1 MQHLLL
7 YAYPAMTV
15 VPVSRQTDV
24 LPESCRFSSAPH
36 IDITNMGKARSDGTF
51 SPPEPA
57 IWVVNSGPFGILRF
71 GGKTKSSETFPD
83 FWVCEKFRT
92 TRQQKKTF
100 LHLDRIRI
108 FLAKRAAARPTTAV
122 GSLVFARTITST
134 LLQKPRMGSPRG

>member
-57 IWVVNSGPFGILRF
+57 IWVVNSGPFGILSLREKDKII
-71 GGKTKSSETFPD
+71 GDFPD
-83 FWVCEKFRT
+83 FWVCEKFRI
-92 TRQQKKTF
+92 TR
-100 LHLDRIRI
+100 
-108 FLAKRAAARPTTAV
+108 
-122 GSLVFARTITST
+122 
-134 LLQKPRMGSPRG
+134 